1 MASMPDPRAAAMT
14 EAQLDT
20 AIEKIAAFLGLLS
33 YHTWTAVHSPR
44 GWPDRVYAVR
54 AGQRATG
61 LMFRELK
68 RQGKNPTAAQQM
80 WLDAITA
87 AGLDADVWRPEDLL
101 SGRVTRELASLA
113 GLPVR
118 QESA

>member
-1 MASMPDPRAAAMT
+1 MTDPRAAKMT
-14 EAQLDT
+14 EAQLD
-20 AIEKIAAFLGLLS
+20 AEIEKIAADLGLLS
-33 YHTWTAVHSPR
+33 YHTWTAIHSPR

-61 LMFRELK
+61 ILFRELK
-68 RQGKNPTAAQQM
+68 RHGKNPTAPQRM

-101 SGRVTRELASLA
+101 SGRIGRELAILA